1 MFSSP
6 ALRPTRKLFL
16 CHRTRWFIEVF
27 LFSILKLNGSFLLP
41 NSRTLY
47 IIRCRNRFLYYSLL
61 YVILSKNSFL
71 VAPQHQACAVV
82 LKSECKGTA
91 FTNNLQTFP
100 ILFWAKSVVFPF
112 AWQKRQKTH
121 YSIINK
127 GWASLHSS
135 YLQNPAQRDKWPAR
149 QERVTPKLFFGGA
162 LRWCRRSTAAK
173 YWSNSDFVLR

>member
-1 MFSSP
+1 MVYWSLPVFNPKIERFVSSTQFP
-6 ALRPTRKLFL
+6 YPIYNKVQESLLVLLSVVCNLLK
-16 CHRTRWFIEVF
+16 E
-27 LFSILKLNGSFLLP
+27 LFS
-41 NSRTLY
+41 
-47 IIRCRNRFLYYSLL
+47 RCS
-61 YVILSKNSFL
+61 
-71 VAPQHQACAVV
+71 QHQACAVV

-121 YSIINK
+121 YFIINK

-135 YLQNPAQRDKWPAR
+135 YLQNPAQRDKSPAR
-149 QERVTPKLFFGGA
+149 QERVTPNLFFGGA